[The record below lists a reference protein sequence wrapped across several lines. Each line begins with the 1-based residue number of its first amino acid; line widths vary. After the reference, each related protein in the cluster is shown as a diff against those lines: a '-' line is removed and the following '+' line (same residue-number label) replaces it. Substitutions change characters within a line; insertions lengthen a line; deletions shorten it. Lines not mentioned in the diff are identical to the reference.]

1 MSVQINVQASQ
12 SALAQ
17 SISQGVAAYNAR
29 FASQNQL
36 NLQINPRS
44 FSQPLGRIT
53 SDLADF
59 ESALKASN
67 ARVLAFG
74 ASTAVLGGAVK
85 TFKELANITIEIE
98 KSLTD
103 VNRVL
108 GLSTSGLQKFSSEL
122 FTISKQTASSFDDA
136 TKAALEFSRQGLNT
150 EETLKRTADALT
162 LVRLTGISSKQ
173 AVEDLTSTING
184 FSKAGLTT
192 AQVVNKLAAVEQDF
206 AVSASDLTEALSRT
220 GQAAQEAGVD
230 FDQLN
235 ALVTTAQQ
243 STARGGAVIGNAL
256 KTIFTRLQRTDT
268 LDQLEKFNI
277 IVRDVE
283 GNILPAVQILQ
294 NFANKY
300 NDLADA
306 QRAQLSEQV
315 AGVYQVNILKGIVND
330 LTNTQ
335 GTYTKALERGAKAS
349 NEADLA
355 NQKLNKT
362 LSALA
367 TQTGLGLQQLA
378 NNVGKVTFAPIFEAI
393 VSPVNDAVKY
403 INDTLEGEGP
413 GSIFAN
419 GLLKG
424 IRNVITGPGLAIA
437 FAVIAK
443 VAKNTFEDATK
454 ALPAI
459 LGLTTEAQKRA
470 NIEKSILSILQGQSQ
485 LSMALQGQQGNE
497 IAQAQ
502 TLLNFAKLQ
511 TAQYQ
516 QQLQLA
522 QQLAP
527 LLSAQGATVGA
538 RGIQVGPRIKAG
550 GHIPAFAEMSERMGA
565 AMGGYKAGKVIKAPS
580 SVGSNTYM
588 NTAEQTKY
596 VSGFSQPFI
605 NPPARSKAGRAHRQN
620 SISRTG
626 IDPYMFS
633 GFIPNFVNKKNQILL
648 NKEIGRDFENKVGKD
663 IGTPPSF
670 NKAID
675 FASVPNIPSD
685 PLKEYNKNFYSSQ
698 TFADAYSGTGHNAA
712 TNIGKIIRHLD
723 LNYQKIL
730 NNPYSDNYFF
740 DGKDL
745 ILDPNFTEIIG
756 KGADQQIAIASSKAS
771 SLSPES
777 KSVFLQGLNKKQQ
790 KKALNQKIVM
800 EFAKDKVYGSG
811 FIPNFATPMTTA
823 SIPWFKKY
831 SSKYK
836 NAAGDADLFKMG
848 DFPTYRRGSDHEYA
862 KKGNANMLSY
872 LHEDFVRSAL
882 NIALGSKQVIR
893 PSEVGFRDKPI
904 SDIANE
910 NDFDLLYRIAD
921 GSYSMLE
928 LKQDFR
934 NISGSVTG
942 FMNKK
947 LANLEKEN
955 PVLAKKVS
963 SMIAVSNRP
972 KFTDPTGRNVGANF
986 SEFEMAAASI
996 VKDKYSNVDPSIS
1009 AKLTKVTDGLLRR
1022 YEAKKNTTY
1031 DGFIPNFASRREMF
1045 RDLVKFNLESAPDN
1059 QNVLGGKTTLFRGVT
1074 NNKNSVFE
1082 QSRKHSQTEN
1092 DRDYFRDTD
1101 INKIA
1106 NDHVL
1111 EKKLLPFVSA
1121 STDKDIAEYFAR
1133 GRRDDNLLGSG
1144 VVGSK
1149 TIKNSRI
1156 FSEQSIRKFTD
1167 KYGEK
1172 ALKDIMLELSN
1183 WGSFGFGKGMAVN
1196 FQSFSQKKGFEGT
1209 DFAKEISF
1217 LSNGFIPNLANF
1229 IDVDTLSKNSVT
1241 YSGDLMKFIKDI
1253 EASIG
1258 RNLSSGELRFLTHPK
1273 TNLSKLNDP
1282 KVLNRFINSER
1293 KGGFAGFANGFVP
1306 NFNFIK
1312 GRNSFQKNWLI
1323 ETAKKRNLN
1332 LNDPNTFTKLAAEFA
1347 KTYPNDQGMF
1357 GLSKG
1362 FIPNFAY
1369 KQAVMGLEESM
1380 SGNKAIFDTKSGP
1393 FPFIRNSSQSN
1404 FASAISDHGGLKN
1417 ALNDSMRNQEAAGLM
1432 SKGFVPNFA
1441 TLNAKQSLGMNF
1453 GALTGSEQ
1461 KLFVELNKAL
1471 SRLTKDINLTAQEQA
1486 ILQNTVQQNAQALQ
1500 QSTKSST
1507 IVAEANNGLI
1517 KATQQNQNAQK
1528 KAAAAS
1534 AASAAAAL
1542 KPMPSRSVNP
1552 ASINPNTIS
1561 ANRGGLMNSLSSM
1574 TNKLS
1579 GNVGF
1584 QIAVPMIAG
1593 QLESIIAQG
1602 RDRSEMSYGQRLGST
1617 GVSAALTGASTGAL
1631 IGSIIPGFGTAL
1643 GAAVGAAVGFGGAM
1657 INARSN
1663 VDDFAKS
1670 IQNATQKDKEA
1681 ENAVQGY
1688 TNSLKKLE
1696 EGGLTQKEREK
1707 TEKERQK
1714 YLLKIPAAIKA
1725 GINPNASSAEV
1736 EKTLEDLQI
1745 SNDKREKVRNLQVL
1759 ASSDLTKD
1767 QFDTARQTIAE
1778 LSLVDKRF
1786 KNIADAITSSQTGEE
1801 RAAFLAKG
1809 GGLEQQLSRSETFKS
1824 LKPEEQKQVIEGFR
1838 NAFAENTQG
1847 TIRASKLG
1855 TSMQDARQ
1863 VAEEIK
1869 RTAPNNSAKKSASD
1883 IYLEIDKF
1891 LNSTAIT
1898 LRQTLAEEEFAD
1910 KFNEL
1915 KTTFENSLVEG
1926 LISPLKSITAQ
1937 TELKK
1942 SNLQN
1947 AYNREIKTA
1956 NLDFTTKFADQIRS
1970 TPVLGSNPTVIQKL
1984 KDFTNKEGG
1993 ATTAELEQFIN
2004 EAPLMTIP
2012 PDTLQKIMKMIS
2024 DQKALEKDKA
2034 DNLSREKKNLDESG
2048 RQAILREELSRSA
2061 NIRASQMGSAQMER
2075 NIILSGRQTASEI
2088 QQARED
2094 RYLNDVSNFYN
2105 MGMQRQSELRIGYRE
2120 TATARNIQ
2128 TFNANQLETAN
2139 TNVLDAERLRITNE
2153 IATANA
2159 ANNKQLAD
2167 SLRKS
2172 PLLNQI
2178 NLENLKTLEQTISE
2192 QEKYVKS
2199 LNGQGEQFTAANNSL
2214 TQLKRIQADIINN
2227 TKRETELLK
2236 IRNEEERKRVRDAKS
2251 FSVGLSAGFDDINK
2265 ERETFAND
2273 FGQKIPGLFRD
2284 GLVGAMDAALN
2295 KADDLESAL
2304 MGVAASFL
2312 REIQGMMLRNIA
2324 NNIVGSIGSSF
2335 SFGQPKSAIEAGQQ
2349 RGGFIRAQ
2357 KGMYISGGRTGDK
2370 NPALLED
2377 GEYVLNRNAVKSL
2390 GGPRAIDQLN
2400 FNAFPRFAT
2409 GGDPGTMS
2417 ASVSMNEP
2425 FERLSMYG
2433 REQSPEFQNYVERL
2447 REEEAAREKKRAER
2461 KALLNQFIGTLI
2473 STGVSMGISSAVSAA
2488 KNSSMANANLKGATG
2503 SMSNGTT
2510 TQVTNFADAKSLID
2524 SGGSVTLANGSVLTK
2539 SNFADGFSRST
2550 FNEVAATRF
2559 AESGIKINSG
2569 SLFRKSSATL
2579 MGKDYANQ
2587 SIKQSF
2593 ANPAAAFN
2601 RSQSIYEF
2609 TPYKGKQQG
2618 GAIGFNQGGFLPY
2631 GSRLTDSIPA
2641 YLTGGEYVVNSKA
2654 VRKYGVGGLNRIN
2667 SGVAKFQDGGMV
2679 GTETSSPSNTSNTA
2693 NNNVSINIT
2702 VNASGGKVGDQESD
2716 SNNEGTEGN
2725 AKELSNRIKAVVLDV
2740 ITTEQ
2745 RTGGLL
2751 DSTKKR

>member
-1 MSVQINVQASQ
+1 M
-12 SALAQ
+12 
-17 SISQGVAAYNAR
+17 
-29 FASQNQL
+29 
-36 NLQINPRS
+36 
-44 FSQPLGRIT
+44 
-53 SDLADF
+53 D
-59 ESALKASN
+59 
-67 ARVLAFG
+67 
-74 ASTAVLGGAVK
+74 
-85 TFKELANITIEIE
+85 
-98 KSLTD
+98 
-103 VNRVL
+103 
-108 GLSTSGLQKFSSEL
+108 
-122 FTISKQTASSFDDA
+122 
-136 TKAALEFSRQGLNT
+136 
-150 EETLKRTADALT
+150 
-162 LVRLTGISSKQ
+162 
-173 AVEDLTSTING
+173 
-184 FSKAGLTT
+184 
-192 AQVVNKLAAVEQDF
+192 
-206 AVSASDLTEALSRT
+206 
-220 GQAAQEAGVD
+220 
-230 FDQLN
+230 
-235 ALVTTAQQ
+235 
-243 STARGGAVIGNAL
+243 
-256 KTIFTRLQRTDT
+256 
-268 LDQLEKFNI
+268 
-277 IVRDVE
+277 
-283 GNILPAVQILQ
+283 
-294 NFANKY
+294 
-300 NDLADA
+300 
-306 QRAQLSEQV
+306 
-315 AGVYQVNILKGIVND
+315 
-330 LTNTQ
+330 
-335 GTYTKALERGAKAS
+335 
-349 NEADLA
+349 
-355 NQKLNKT
+355 
-362 LSALA
+362 
-367 TQTGLGLQQLA
+367 
-378 NNVGKVTFAPIFEAI
+378 
-393 VSPVNDAVKY
+393 
-403 INDTLEGEGP
+403 
-413 GSIFAN
+413 
-419 GLLKG
+419 
-424 IRNVITGPGLAIA
+424 
-437 FAVIAK
+437 
-443 VAKNTFEDATK
+443 
-454 ALPAI
+454 
-459 LGLTTEAQKRA
+459 
-470 NIEKSILSILQGQSQ
+470 
-485 LSMALQGQQGNE
+485 
-497 IAQAQ
+497 
-502 TLLNFAKLQ
+502 
-511 TAQYQ
+511 
-516 QQLQLA
+516 
-522 QQLAP
+522 
-527 LLSAQGATVGA
+527 
-538 RGIQVGPRIKAG
+538 
-550 GHIPAFAEMSERMGA
+550 
-565 AMGGYKAGKVIKAPS
+565 
-580 SVGSNTYM
+580 
-588 NTAEQTKY
+588 
-596 VSGFSQPFI
+596 
-605 NPPARSKAGRAHRQN
+605 
-620 SISRTG
+620 
-626 IDPYMFS
+626 
-633 GFIPNFVNKKNQILL
+633 
-648 NKEIGRDFENKVGKD
+648 
-663 IGTPPSF
+663 
-670 NKAID
+670 
-675 FASVPNIPSD
+675 
-685 PLKEYNKNFYSSQ
+685 
-698 TFADAYSGTGHNAA
+698 
-712 TNIGKIIRHLD
+712 
-723 LNYQKIL
+723 
-730 NNPYSDNYFF
+730 
-740 DGKDL
+740 
-745 ILDPNFTEIIG
+745 
-756 KGADQQIAIASSKAS
+756 
-771 SLSPES
+771 
-777 KSVFLQGLNKKQQ
+777 
-790 KKALNQKIVM
+790 
-800 EFAKDKVYGSG
+800 
-811 FIPNFATPMTTA
+811 
-823 SIPWFKKY
+823 
-831 SSKYK
+831 
-836 NAAGDADLFKMG
+836 
-848 DFPTYRRGSDHEYA
+848 
-862 KKGNANMLSY
+862 
-872 LHEDFVRSAL
+872 
-882 NIALGSKQVIR
+882 
-893 PSEVGFRDKPI
+893 
-904 SDIANE
+904 
-910 NDFDLLYRIAD
+910 
-921 GSYSMLE
+921 
-928 LKQDFR
+928 
-934 NISGSVTG
+934 
-942 FMNKK
+942 
-947 LANLEKEN
+947 
-955 PVLAKKVS
+955 
-963 SMIAVSNRP
+963 
-972 KFTDPTGRNVGANF
+972 
-986 SEFEMAAASI
+986 
-996 VKDKYSNVDPSIS
+996 
-1009 AKLTKVTDGLLRR
+1009 
-1022 YEAKKNTTY
+1022 
-1031 DGFIPNFASRREMF
+1031 
-1045 RDLVKFNLESAPDN
+1045 
-1059 QNVLGGKTTLFRGVT
+1059 
-1074 NNKNSVFE
+1074 
-1082 QSRKHSQTEN
+1082 
-1092 DRDYFRDTD
+1092 
-1101 INKIA
+1101 
-1106 NDHVL
+1106 
-1111 EKKLLPFVSA
+1111 
-1121 STDKDIAEYFAR
+1121 
-1133 GRRDDNLLGSG
+1133 
-1144 VVGSK
+1144 
-1149 TIKNSRI
+1149 
-1156 FSEQSIRKFTD
+1156 
-1167 KYGEK
+1167 
-1172 ALKDIMLELSN
+1172 
-1183 WGSFGFGKGMAVN
+1183 
-1196 FQSFSQKKGFEGT
+1196 
-1209 DFAKEISF
+1209 
-1217 LSNGFIPNLANF
+1217 
-1229 IDVDTLSKNSVT
+1229 
-1241 YSGDLMKFIKDI
+1241 
-1253 EASIG
+1253 
-1258 RNLSSGELRFLTHPK
+1258 
-1273 TNLSKLNDP
+1273 
-1282 KVLNRFINSER
+1282 
-1293 KGGFAGFANGFVP
+1293 
-1306 NFNFIK
+1306 
-1312 GRNSFQKNWLI
+1312 
-1323 ETAKKRNLN
+1323 
-1332 LNDPNTFTKLAAEFA
+1332 
-1347 KTYPNDQGMF
+1347 
-1357 GLSKG
+1357 
-1362 FIPNFAY
+1362 
-1369 KQAVMGLEESM
+1369 
-1380 SGNKAIFDTKSGP
+1380 
-1393 FPFIRNSSQSN
+1393 
-1404 FASAISDHGGLKN
+1404 
-1417 ALNDSMRNQEAAGLM
+1417 
-1432 SKGFVPNFA
+1432 
-1441 TLNAKQSLGMNF
+1441 F

-1461 KLFVELNKAL
+1461 QLFVELNKAL
-1471 SRLTKDINLTAQEQA
+1471 SRLTRDINLSAQEQA
-1486 ILQNTVQQNAQALQ
+1486 MLQNTVQQNAQALQ

-1688 TNSLKKLE
+1688 TSSLKKLE
-1696 EGGLTQKEREK
+1696 EGGLTPKEREK

-1926 LISPLKSITAQ
+1926 LISPVKSITAQ

-2075 NIILSGRQTASEI
+2075 NIILSGRQTTSEI

-2172 PLLNQI
+2172 PLLNQT
-2178 NLENLKTLEQTISE
+2178 NLENLETLQQTISE

-2409 GGDPGTMS
+2409 GGDPGSMS
-2417 ASVSMNEP
+2417 ASVNMDAP

-2433 REQSPEFQNYVERL
+2433 REQSPEFQNYLEKI
-2447 REEEAAREKKRAER
+2447 REEEAAKEKKRAER

-2524 SGGSVTLANGSVLTK
+2524 SGGSITLANGSVLTK

-2559 AESGIKINSG
+2559 SQSGIRINSG
-2569 SLFRKSSATL
+2569 NLFRKSSATL

-2587 SIKQSF
+2587 AVKENF
-2593 ANPAAAFN
+2593 TNPAAAFS

-2641 YLTGGEYVVNSKA
+2641 YLTGGEYVVNSRA
-2654 VRKYGVGGLNRIN
+2654 VRKYGVGGLNKIN
-2667 SGVAKFQDGGMV
+2667 SGVARFQDGGMV
-2679 GTETSSPSNTSNTA
+2679 DTETSSPSNTSNTS

-2702 VNASGGKVGDQESD
+2702 VNASSGKVGDQESD

>member
-836 NAAGDADLFKMG
+836 NAAGDTDLFKMG
-848 DFPTYRRGSDHEYA
+848 DFPTYGRGLDHEYA
-862 KKGNANMLSY
+862 KNGNSAMLSY

-882 NIALGSKQVIR
+882 NIALASKKVIR
-893 PSEVGFRDKPI
+893 PADVGFKNKPV
-904 SDIANE
+904 SDISNE

-928 LKQDFR
+928 LKQDFK
-934 NISGSVTG
+934 NVSGSVTG

-955 PVLAKKVS
+955 PALAKKVS

-972 KFTDPTGRNVGANF
+972 KFTDPTGRNAGANF

-996 VKDKYSNVDPSIS
+996 VKDKYSNVDPSTS

-1031 DGFIPNFASRREMF
+1031 S
-1045 RDLVKFNLESAPDN
+1045 
-1059 QNVLGGKTTLFRGVT
+1059 
-1074 NNKNSVFE
+1074 
-1082 QSRKHSQTEN
+1082 
-1092 DRDYFRDTD
+1092 
-1101 INKIA
+1101 
-1106 NDHVL
+1106 
-1111 EKKLLPFVSA
+1111 
-1121 STDKDIAEYFAR
+1121 
-1133 GRRDDNLLGSG
+1133 
-1144 VVGSK
+1144 
-1149 TIKNSRI
+1149 
-1156 FSEQSIRKFTD
+1156 
-1167 KYGEK
+1167 
-1172 ALKDIMLELSN
+1172 
-1183 WGSFGFGKGMAVN
+1183 
-1196 FQSFSQKKGFEGT
+1196 
-1209 DFAKEISF
+1209 
-1217 LSNGFIPNLANF
+1217 
-1229 IDVDTLSKNSVT
+1229 
-1241 YSGDLMKFIKDI
+1241 
-1253 EASIG
+1253 
-1258 RNLSSGELRFLTHPK
+1258 
-1273 TNLSKLNDP
+1273 
-1282 KVLNRFINSER
+1282 
-1293 KGGFAGFANGFVP
+1293 
-1306 NFNFIK
+1306 
-1312 GRNSFQKNWLI
+1312 
-1323 ETAKKRNLN
+1323 
-1332 LNDPNTFTKLAAEFA
+1332 
-1347 KTYPNDQGMF
+1347 
-1357 GLSKG
+1357 G

-1369 KQAVMGLEESM
+1369 QQAVMSLEEGM
-1380 SGNKAIFDTKSGP
+1380 SGEKAIFDTKP
-1393 FPFIRNSSQSN
+1393 FPHIRNKSQPTFS
-1404 FASAISDHGGLKN
+1404 SAISDHGGLGN
-1417 ALNDSMRNQEAAGLM
+1417 ALSDSMRGQKNAGLM
-1432 SKGFVPNFA
+1432 NRGFMPNFG
-1441 TLNAKQSLGMNF
+1441 TVNPNAAFGVGGL
-1453 GALTGSEQ
+1453 GALTQAETSQ
-1461 KLFVELNKAL
+1461 FNKLNAALSKLETDTTLTASQMKALKTSIRLEARSLSTSTGVIDIVTETNKAL
-1471 SRLTKDINLTAQEQA
+1471 GDSIRKNIAAQRASTSTTVSNNKKNNNSTSGGGQSGFFQSNMLTAM
-1486 ILQNTVQQNAQALQ
+1486 
-1500 QSTKSST
+1500 
-1507 IVAEANNGLI
+1507 VAPI
-1517 KATQQNQNAQK
+1517 
-1528 KAAAAS
+1528 
-1534 AASAAAAL
+1534 
-1542 KPMPSRSVNP
+1542 
-1552 ASINPNTIS
+1552 
-1561 ANRGGLMNSLSSM
+1561 
-1574 TNKLS
+1574 
-1579 GNVGF
+1579 
-1584 QIAVPMIAG
+1584 
-1593 QLESIIAQG
+1593 
-1602 RDRSEMSYGQRLGST
+1602 LGSAIASQAAFGDKKRYELTEKERMTQNFANT
-1617 GVSAALTGASTGAL
+1617 GVTSISTGAA
-1631 IGSIIPGFGTAL
+1631 IGTMLLPGWGTAI
-1643 GAAVGAAVGFGGAM
+1643 GAAVGGLIAFSEATKAAKLTIGELKEKISDTATKQTDLIRAYKTSVENLISVSQSGGDPKAIDSARTDLATSLYGITTSNLKDLIPAEGKSVDLKGLEAAILDVNRKADSQTSALSATEKLSSGGKEVSMMDRIIQSLSETILDFTEDVSHAFGFLGDGIKTIMTSVLKDIPFTKTIDYLNKGFTGFFDYLTSGIERMGLIFTQVTRKLANGMELVAFDVKNLLNPFRNGRDEEQNALFDKQAKSKELDTEFDVAMQKNNVRNAAAKVNMFLGSVGLMTEALGGSGGSETSKAISAMLEKGKNLKDKVVSGMGERKPQNFDMEKIVAEFMNAGGAK
-1657 INARSN
+1657 S
-1663 VDDFAKS
+1663 VDFFEKFKGDSQIQDFATRIGSEPSARKRDEEINSMLTYVKNNKVELLEDATSLAGIFRKMSETNEFKGQFILANFLKFVDKLSELRKS
-1670 IQNATQKDKEA
+1670 S
-1681 ENAVQGY
+1681 NAVANTIGIGVADFSKIKR
-1688 TNSLKKLE
+1688 NIE
-1696 EGGLTQKEREK
+1696 E
-1707 TEKERQK
+1707 
-1714 YLLKIPAAIKA
+1714 AFIKF
-1725 GINPNASSAEV
+1725 NNM
-1736 EKTLEDLQI
+1736 TDL
-1745 SNDKREKVRNLQVL
+1745 
-1759 ASSDLTKD
+1759 
-1767 QFDTARQTIAE
+1767 
-1778 LSLVDKRF
+1778 
-1786 KNIADAITSSQTGEE
+1786 
-1801 RAAFLAKG
+1801 
-1809 GGLEQQLSRSETFKS
+1809 
-1824 LKPEEQKQVIEGFR
+1824 KQVGIEGTYER
-1838 NAFAENTQG
+1838 G
-1847 TIRASKLG
+1847 KIGR
-1855 TSMQDARQ
+1855 
-1863 VAEEIK
+1863 EEAIK
-1869 RTAPNNSAKKSASD
+1869 RTESFGKPFDAARQRFESDAFNRQESFRKENVKSD
-1883 IYLEIDKF
+1883 IGLASIASGLTKTTNVGEPLLNLQKLTRDLEDTNIPFESRAQALENFIKNQKNF
-1891 LNSTAIT
+1891 LNADNEQGLQAIATAKSV
-1898 LRQTLAEEEFAD
+1898 A
-1910 KFNEL
+1910 N
-1915 KTTFENSLVEG
+1915 
-1926 LISPLKSITAQ
+1926 ISK
-1937 TELKK
+1937 EKNK
-1942 SNLQN
+1942 
-1947 AYNREIKTA
+1947 EDIKTA
-1956 NLDFTTKFADQIRS
+1956 NDVYNLEVKRLQEARNFKLQLQAGLSSLNDEGDLMVAKLGRDLPSMFADGMVNGIKAA
-1970 TPVLGSNPTVIQKL
+1970 I
-1984 KDFTNKEGG
+1984 KE
-1993 ATTAELEQFIN
+1993 T
-2004 EAPLMTIP
+2004 
-2012 PDTLQKIMKMIS
+2012 
-2024 DQKALEKDKA
+2024 
-2034 DNLSREKKNLDESG
+2034 DNLG
-2048 RQAILREELSRSA
+2048 
-2061 NIRASQMGSAQMER
+2061 
-2075 NIILSGRQTASEI
+2075 
-2088 QQARED
+2088 
-2094 RYLNDVSNFYN
+2094 
-2105 MGMQRQSELRIGYRE
+2105 
-2120 TATARNIQ
+2120 
-2128 TFNANQLETAN
+2128 
-2139 TNVLDAERLRITNE
+2139 DA
-2153 IATANA
+2153 
-2159 ANNKQLAD
+2159 
-2167 SLRKS
+2167 
-2172 PLLNQI
+2172 LL
-2178 NLENLKTLEQTISE
+2178 
-2192 QEKYVKS
+2192 
-2199 LNGQGEQFTAANNSL
+2199 
-2214 TQLKRIQADIINN
+2214 
-2227 TKRETELLK
+2227 
-2236 IRNEEERKRVRDAKS
+2236 
-2251 FSVGLSAGFDDINK
+2251 
-2265 ERETFAND
+2265 
-2273 FGQKIPGLFRD
+2273 
-2284 GLVGAMDAALN
+2284 
-2295 KADDLESAL
+2295 
-2304 MGVAASFL
+2304 GVAASFL
-2312 REIQGMMLRNIA
+2312 DSISTTLMQAGTRKL
-2324 NNIVGSIGSSF
+2324 IGS
-2335 SFGQPKSAIEAGQQ
+2335 FGLENL
-2349 RGGFIRAQ
+2349 FTAQ
-2357 KGMYISGGRTGDK
+2357 KGGVVRAQSGMYVSGTGSGDK
-2370 NPALLED
+2370 YPAMLEN
-2377 GEYVLNRNAVKSL
+2377 GEYVLNRRAVMAM
-2390 GGPRAIDQLN
+2390 GGPASLDTLN
-2400 FNAFPRFAT
+2400 FSAAPRFAS
-2409 GGDPGTMS
+2409 GGAFNAELSDIK
-2417 ASVSMNEP
+2417 SMEDGMTTFGLENSSLYKELRDA
-2425 FERLSMYG
+2425 EIQKA
-2433 REQSPEFQNYVERL
+2433 EQ
-2447 REEEAAREKKRAER
+2447 ARQKKRAR
-2461 KALLNQFIGTLI
+2461 QAQTAQMVGSIVASIATIGI
-2473 STGVSMGISSAVSAA
+2473 GAGISNKMGNIQAGKAQTLSA
-2488 KNSSMANANLKGATG
+2488 KLNATG
-2503 SMSNGTT
+2503 GAGM
-2510 TQVTNFADAKSLID
+2510 TNSEL
-2524 SGGSVTLANGSVLTK
+2524 
-2539 SNFADGFSRST
+2539 
-2550 FNEVAATRF
+2550 
-2559 AESGIKINSG
+2559 G
-2569 SLFRKSSATL
+2569 SLAKFQKSGL
-2579 MGKDYANQ
+2579 LGNN
-2587 SIKQSF
+2587 F
-2593 ANPAAAFN
+2593 
-2601 RSQSIYEF
+2601 E
-2609 TPYKGKQQG
+2609 YKGPTNIQS
-2618 GAIGFNQGGFLPY
+2618 GFNSFLSGPSFGPNRALVTKPMGRQTGGLI
-2631 GSRLTDSIPA
+2631 GSRLSDTIPG
-2641 YLTGGEYVVNSKA
+2641 YME
-2654 VRKYGVGGLNRIN
+2654 GGLYN
-2667 SGVAKFQDGGMV
+2667 SPMVKQYGAGMQSGGTSAVANN
-2679 GTETSSPSNTSNTA
+2679 SNTV
-2693 NNNVSINIT
+2693 NNS
-2702 VNASGGKVGDQESD
+2702 NASNSFNFNTSVNRDGAIQMGAD
-2716 SNNEGTEGN
+2716 SSTY
-2725 AKELSNRIKAVVLDV
+2725 KQQDVELSNNLNTKIYGAVLDV
-2740 ITTEQ
+2740 IREQ
-2745 RTGGLL
+2745 QRFGGSLAG
-2751 DSTKKR
+2751 TRKA

>member
-162 LVRLTGISSKQ
+162 LVRLTGISSRQ

-580 SVGSNTYM
+580 SVGANTYM
-588 NTAEQTKY
+588 NTAEETKY
-596 VSGFSQPFI
+596 VSGFNQPFI
-605 NPPARSKAGRAHRQN
+605 NPPAGSKAGRAHRKN
-620 SISRTG
+620 SINKTG
-626 IDPYMFS
+626 IDPYMYG
-633 GFIPNFVNKKNQILL
+633 GFIPNFATKKDQILF
-648 NKEIGRDFENKVGKD
+648 NKRIGRAFEDKVGMD
-663 IGTPPSF
+663 IGMSPSF
-670 NKAID
+670 NKPID
-675 FASVPNIPSD
+675 FISVPKVPSD
-685 PLKEYNKNFYSSQ
+685 PAKEYNKNFYSSQ

-712 TNIGKIIRHLD
+712 TNIGKVIRHLN
-723 LNYQKIL
+723 LNYGNIL
-730 NNPYSDNYFF
+730 KNPYSDDYFF

-756 KGADQQIAIASSKAS
+756 KGKDQPIAIASSRAS
-771 SLSPES
+771 SLAPDS

-790 KKALNQKIVM
+790 TKALKQRIIM
-800 EFAKDKVYGSG
+800 EFAKDKVNVDYDKFNG
-811 FIPNFATPMTTA
+811 FIPNFAVPMSTA
-823 SIPWFKKY
+823 RIPWFKKY

-836 NAAGDADLFKMG
+836 DIAGDTDLFKMG
-848 DFPTYRRGSDHEYA
+848 DFPTYGKGLNHEYA

-882 NIALGSKQVIR
+882 NIALGSKKVIR
-893 PSEVGFRDKPI
+893 PSEVGFKNKPI
-904 SDIANE
+904 GDIANS
-910 NDFDLLYRIAD
+910 NDFDLLYKIAD

-928 LKQDFR
+928 LKQDFK
-934 NISGSVTG
+934 NISGSISG
-942 FMNKK
+942 FMNAK
-947 LANLEKEN
+947 LENLKKEN
-955 PVLAKKVS
+955 PELAKKVS
-963 SMIAVSNRP
+963 SMIAVSNMP
-972 KFTDPTGRNVGANF
+972 KFIDPTGKNPAGQF

-996 VKDKYSNVDPSIS
+996 VKDKYSNVNPTIS

-1022 YEAKKNTTY
+1022 YEAKKNT
-1031 DGFIPNFASRREMF
+1031 
-1045 RDLVKFNLESAPDN
+1045 V
-1059 QNVLGGKTTLFRGVT
+1059 
-1074 NNKNSVFE
+1074 
-1082 QSRKHSQTEN
+1082 
-1092 DRDYFRDTD
+1092 
-1101 INKIA
+1101 
-1106 NDHVL
+1106 
-1111 EKKLLPFVSA
+1111 
-1121 STDKDIAEYFAR
+1121 
-1133 GRRDDNLLGSG
+1133 
-1144 VVGSK
+1144 
-1149 TIKNSRI
+1149 
-1156 FSEQSIRKFTD
+1156 
-1167 KYGEK
+1167 YG
-1172 ALKDIMLELSN
+1172 
-1183 WGSFGFGKGMAVN
+1183 
-1196 FQSFSQKKGFEGT
+1196 
-1209 DFAKEISF
+1209 
-1217 LSNGFIPNLANF
+1217 
-1229 IDVDTLSKNSVT
+1229 
-1241 YSGDLMKFIKDI
+1241 
-1253 EASIG
+1253 
-1258 RNLSSGELRFLTHPK
+1258 
-1273 TNLSKLNDP
+1273 
-1282 KVLNRFINSER
+1282 
-1293 KGGFAGFANGFVP
+1293 
-1306 NFNFIK
+1306 
-1312 GRNSFQKNWLI
+1312 
-1323 ETAKKRNLN
+1323 
-1332 LNDPNTFTKLAAEFA
+1332 
-1347 KTYPNDQGMF
+1347 
-1357 GLSKG
+1357 G

-1369 KQAVMGLEESM
+1369 EQAVMGLEQSM
-1380 SGNKAIFDTKSGP
+1380 SGNKAILDTKSGP
-1393 FPFIRNSSQSN
+1393 FPFIRNSSQPN

-1441 TLNAKQSLGMNF
+1441 TLNAKQSLGMDF

-1461 KLFVELNKAL
+1461 QLFVELNKAL
-1471 SRLTKDINLTAQEQA
+1471 SRLTRDINLTAQEQA
-1486 ILQNTVQQNAQALQ
+1486 MLQNTVQQNAQALQ

-1688 TNSLKKLE
+1688 TSSLKKLE
-1696 EGGLTQKEREK
+1696 EGGLTPKEREK

-1926 LISPLKSITAQ
+1926 LISPVKSITAQ

-2075 NIILSGRQTASEI
+2075 NIILSGRQTTSEI

-2172 PLLNQI
+2172 PLLNQT
-2178 NLENLKTLEQTISE
+2178 NLENLETLQQTISE

-2409 GGDPGTMS
+2409 GGDPGSMS
-2417 ASVSMNEP
+2417 ASVNMDAP

-2433 REQSPEFQNYVERL
+2433 REQSPEFQNYLEKI
-2447 REEEAAREKKRAER
+2447 REEEAAKEKKRAER

-2524 SGGSVTLANGSVLTK
+2524 SGGSITLANGSVLTK

-2559 AESGIKINSG
+2559 SQSGIRINSG
-2569 SLFRKSSATL
+2569 NLFRKSSATL

-2587 SIKQSF
+2587 AVKENF
-2593 ANPAAAFN
+2593 TNPAAAFS

-2641 YLTGGEYVVNSKA
+2641 YLTGGEYVVNSRA
-2654 VRKYGVGGLNRIN
+2654 VRKYGVGGLNKIN
-2667 SGVAKFQDGGMV
+2667 SGVARFQDGGMV
-2679 GTETSSPSNTSNTA
+2679 DTETSSPSNTSNTS

-2702 VNASGGKVGDQESD
+2702 VNASSGKVGDQESD